1 MSAARKPVPR
11 GLVAAPH
18 FAADAPAASADVAIG
33 VRAAGWRR
41 AVPRAASL
49 CRRAVAA
56 ALQESGAARPGESA
70 VVLADDRLVRRLNR
84 DWRGKDAPTNVLA
97 FPSDP
102 PDDPSAADPPLLGDV
117 VIALGTVR
125 REARSDDKPVADH
138 LAHLVIH
145 GTLHLLGHDHQ
156 RARQAARMEALEVA
170 ALARLGIANP
180 YRDAHTRN
188 GRRR

>member
-1 MSAARKPVPR
+1 
-11 GLVAAPH
+11 
-18 FAADAPAASADVAIG
+18 
-33 VRAAGWRR
+33 
-41 AVPRAASL
+41 
-49 CRRAVAA
+49 VAA
-56 ALQESGAARPGESA
+56 AVQESGAAQPGEIA

-102 PDDPSAADPPLLGDV
+102 PDDPTAADPLLGDV

-125 REARSDDKPVADH
+125 REARAEDKPIADH

-156 RARQAARMEALEVA
+156 RARQAARMEALEAA